1 MWVLRRGAECSFK
14 AALAI
19 AVCFTATEQA
29 TAQENGKTR
38 SGMTASAIQSAQSGQ
53 TDVLQIDLPS
63 QSLSDALRAL
73 SRQSGLQFFA
83 DSDLTR
89 DLTAPPVSGRM
100 SAEEALRQ
108 LLAGS
113 GLDYRIGETGA
124 VTLERTAARPEN
136 GPLRLQPITVDA
148 VLGGIVTDSYA
159 APDSFGATRTDTPVI
174 DTPQSTQAVTRQA
187 LDDAGATDIADAYDY
202 LAGIQ
207 RDINAGGVFGDA
219 YLARGFETDNILF
232 NGNRTGRPATLDTA
246 NVERVQALRGPT
258 AALFGRAD
266 PGGLI
271 NIVTKQPLA
280 EPFYQTDLS
289 FGSGFFGDGNRFREG
304 RATVDA
310 GGPIDS
316 EGRLRYRLNAAAE
329 REKTFRQDIDET
341 LFFVS
346 PVVDF
351 EIDEATVANVELI
364 YQYRRDVFDRGVP
377 FIDGEPELSPDWNVA
392 EGQDEML
399 DKHFLSGTF
408 RLDREF
414 TASLTGRM
422 GLYGSYGS
430 LDGEGFQ
437 VASVMPATAQ
447 RLGFEGSDLF
457 LTAQPELVAE
467 FGTGSIG
474 HTLLFGIDA
483 SYQRNRSRIPFG
495 LRSPAFDIFD
505 PDFPVDIPELSAGT
519 ENRFNERLTA
529 KSVGVYIQDQID
541 LTEQWKLLAGLRWDN
556 VWLTEESFTTAANDT
571 FLVSDLDEDLH
582 DNALLP
588 RAGIVYQPIEQI
600 GLYASYAQTY
610 RPPVVGGLTDAN
622 GERVDPEEG
631 RSLEVGIKLEA
642 LDGKLGGTLAAF
654 RADKENVLEADPGDP
669 FSNVNLGRVRSEG
682 VELNLNGEI
691 TENFSLGLSYAYT
704 DARIDSNDNPNFP
717 RGTRI
722 RNVPRHAA
730 SLQAAYRFTEG
741 SLDGLRLFG
750 GVVYEGEKPADTTAA
765 DDTSLPDF
773 LRVDLGASYDLTESI
788 QTRLQIQN
796 LTDKEYYVSGSTARN
811 IVPGQPFNA
820 TLGIRVR
827 F

>member
-1 MWVLRRGAECSFK
+1 
-14 AALAI
+14 
-19 AVCFTATEQA
+19 
-29 TAQENGKTR
+29 
-38 SGMTASAIQSAQSGQ
+38 MTASAIQSAQSGQ